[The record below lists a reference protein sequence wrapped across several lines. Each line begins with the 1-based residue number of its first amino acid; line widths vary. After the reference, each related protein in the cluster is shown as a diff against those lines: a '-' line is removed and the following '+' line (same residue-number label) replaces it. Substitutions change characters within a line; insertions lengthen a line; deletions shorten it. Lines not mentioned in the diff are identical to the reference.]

1 MIGANVGLRGRE
13 NVCNFAG
20 GIKTDTLM
28 EKRKIRIISRESPLA
43 LLQVKEAME
52 LAGITDYEVIKT
64 ASYGDRHKEV
74 SLMEEGIAADFFTRE
89 LDEALLEGRADIA
102 VHSAKDLPYPLPPD
116 IEVLALTSGRDPGDS
131 LVARDELTLATLPPG
146 SRVGTSSA
154 QRKAELLSV
163 RQDVEVVPIRGTI
176 EERIALVD
184 RGEIDALIVATC
196 ALDRLGLSNR
206 ATERLPF
213 KTHPLQGK
221 LAVTG
226 RLKNENLKLKDPPQS
241 SIFNSQFSICDVR
254 RRYGKVWLVGYG
266 PGDPELITVK
276 GQRLIEEADVVF
288 YDDLSIN
295 QFTVH
300 NSQFIIHNSQF
311 TVTSLNDQTTKSQF
325 IYVGKRAGRH
335 SHSQEEI
342 NEMMYQAALEG
353 KKVVRLKGGDPMV
366 FAHGREE
373 IDYLRSR
380 FVEVEVVPGISS
392 GIALASLTQIPL
404 THRGLARSA
413 AFVLGHAKEIQT
425 PTADTLIYYMG
436 GARVSEIAHSLIGSG
451 RSEETPAA
459 LVTDVSLPS
468 QRTIFTTLGEMKWA
482 VFKAA
487 PVLIIVGE
495 VVRLEARAHR
505 ARVYDTSSTSST
517 PLIKITHIPFKT
529 MNTDYTQYDYIV
541 FTSRHGVRHFFQ
553 EVASVDGALPTIRE
567 RVQAGLIKIISVGTV
582 TTSALKETG
591 FAPFFESPTQSAS
604 GIISFFRDKPRGSR
618 ILLARSDKGLRKLI
632 DGLSQHHVTD
642 LAVYSNTPN
651 TDAVRQDLSQ
661 YDKILFS
668 SPSAVEAFRDLYGN
682 GNETAAPTKREQA
695 HYENEDEN
703 DFEPLNQRGA
713 LNPSTF
719 NGLIIAKGET
729 TYEAIQTI

>member
-1 MIGANVGLRGRE
+1 
-13 NVCNFAG
+13 
-20 GIKTDTLM
+20 M
-28 EKRKIRIISRESPLA
+28 EKRKLRIISRESPLA
-43 LLQVKEAME
+43 LLQVEEAMS
-52 LAGITDYEVIKT
+52 LAGITNYEVIET

-102 VHSAKDLPYPLPPD
+102 VHSAKDLPYPLPPG
-116 IEVLALTSGRDPGDS
+116 IEVLALTSGRDPSDS
-131 LVARDELTLATLPPG
+131 LVARDGLTLATLPPG

-196 ALDRLGLSNR
+196 ALDRLGLSHR

-226 RLKNENLKLKDPPQS
+226 RLKIEDSCSGKRSNKLRPITKLKDPPQS
-241 SIFNSQFSICDVR
+241 SIFNFQFSISDVR

-266 PGDPELITVK
+266 PGDPELMTVK
-276 GQRLIEEADVVF
+276 GQRLTEEADVVF

-300 NSQFIIHNSQF
+300 NSQF
-311 TVTSLNDQTTKSQF
+311 TVSIEKF

-342 NEMMYQAALEG
+342 NELMYQAALEG

-404 THRGLARSA
+404 THRGVARSA

-425 PTADTLIYYMG
+425 PAADTLIYYMG

-505 ARVYDTSSTSST
+505 ERVYDTSSTSST

-529 MNTDYTQYDYIV
+529 MNIDYTQYDYIV

-553 EVASVDGALPTIRE
+553 EVAPVEGALPTIRE

-682 GNETAAPTKREQA
+682 GNETAAPTKTKRPTDCKKGKSSIFQ
-695 HYENEDEN
+695 
-703 DFEPLNQRGA
+703 
-713 LNPSTF
+713 
-719 NGLIIAKGET
+719 GLIIAKGET

>member
-1 MIGANVGLRGRE
+1 M
-13 NVCNFAG
+13 
-20 GIKTDTLM
+20 
-28 EKRKIRIISRESPLA
+28 
-43 LLQVKEAME
+43 
-52 LAGITDYEVIKT
+52 
-64 ASYGDRHKEV
+64 
-74 SLMEEGIAADFFTRE
+74 
-89 LDEALLEGRADIA
+89 
-102 VHSAKDLPYPLPPD
+102 
-116 IEVLALTSGRDPGDS
+116 
-131 LVARDELTLATLPPG
+131 
-146 SRVGTSSA
+146 
-154 QRKAELLSV
+154 
-163 RQDVEVVPIRGTI
+163 
-176 EERIALVD
+176 
-184 RGEIDALIVATC
+184 
-196 ALDRLGLSNR
+196 
-206 ATERLPF
+206 
-213 KTHPLQGK
+213 
-221 LAVTG
+221 
-226 RLKNENLKLKDPPQS
+226 
-241 SIFNSQFSICDVR
+241 
-254 RRYGKVWLVGYG
+254 
-266 PGDPELITVK
+266 
-276 GQRLIEEADVVF
+276 
-288 YDDLSIN
+288 
-295 QFTVH
+295 
-300 NSQFIIHNSQF
+300 
-311 TVTSLNDQTTKSQF
+311 F

-342 NEMMYQAALEG
+342 NELMYQAALEG

-425 PTADTLIYYMG
+425 PAADTLIYYMG

-553 EVASVDGALPTIRE
+553 EVASVEGALPTIRE

-695 HYENEDEN
+695 HYENEN
-703 DFEPLNQRGA
+703 NFEPLNQREA
-713 LNPSTF
+713 RLKLLNF

>member
-1 MIGANVGLRGRE
+1 
-13 NVCNFAG
+13 
-20 GIKTDTLM
+20 M

>member
-1 MIGANVGLRGRE
+1 
-13 NVCNFAG
+13 
-20 GIKTDTLM
+20 
-28 EKRKIRIISRESPLA
+28 
-43 LLQVKEAME
+43 
-52 LAGITDYEVIKT
+52 
-64 ASYGDRHKEV
+64 
-74 SLMEEGIAADFFTRE
+74 
-89 LDEALLEGRADIA
+89 
-102 VHSAKDLPYPLPPD
+102 
-116 IEVLALTSGRDPGDS
+116 
-131 LVARDELTLATLPPG
+131 
-146 SRVGTSSA
+146 
-154 QRKAELLSV
+154 
-163 RQDVEVVPIRGTI
+163 
-176 EERIALVD
+176 
-184 RGEIDALIVATC
+184 
-196 ALDRLGLSNR
+196 
-206 ATERLPF
+206 
-213 KTHPLQGK
+213 
-221 LAVTG
+221 
-226 RLKNENLKLKDPPQS
+226 
-241 SIFNSQFSICDVR
+241 
-254 RRYGKVWLVGYG
+254 VWLVGYG
-266 PGDPELITVK
+266 PGDPELMTVK
-276 GQRLIEEADVVF
+276 GQRLTEEADVVL

-300 NSQFIIHNSQF
+300 NSQFTIHNSQF
-311 TVTSLNDQTTKSQF
+311 TVSFLNDQTTKRLNDQTPKRLNTQTTKPQF

-342 NEMMYQAALEG
+342 NELMYQAALEG

-425 PTADTLIYYMG
+425 PAADTLIYYMG

-553 EVASVDGALPTIRE
+553 EVASVEGALSTIRE

-682 GNETAAPTKREQA
+682 GNETDSPTKREQA

-703 DFEPLNQRGA
+703 NFEPLNQRGA